1 MVRLTVKATQDG
13 TTTVEIEGRIVSE
26 WINVVE
32 TECQGLL
39 AQGNEVVLDFTAVN
53 FVETEG
59 VRMIRRLITKGCR
72 VVNCPPFIHQ
82 ILFT

>member
-1 MVRLTVKATQDG
+1 MVRLTLKARHHG

-39 AQGNEVVLDFTAVN
+39 AQGNNVVLDFSAVN
-53 FVETEG
+53 FVGTDG
-59 VRMIRRLITKGCR
+59 VRMIRRLITNGCR
-72 VVNCPPFIHQ
+72 IKNCPPFIQQ

>member
-1 MVRLTVKATQDG
+1 MIRLTVKATQDG
-13 TTTVEIEGRIVSE
+13 TMTVEIEGRIVSE

-39 AQGNEVVLDFTAVN
+39 AQGNKVVLDCSAVS
-53 FVETEG
+53 FVGEDG
-59 VRMIRRLITKGCR
+59 VRMIRRLITQGCGIK
-72 VVNCPPFIHQ
+72 NCPSFIQQ